1 MKHKRSI
8 ILVIILAAALICFT
22 LVSFTL
28 GRYPLSLRDIFT
40 WLIGKNADVNTQ
52 NILMNIRLPRVLAA
66 ILVGACLSCAGTAY
80 QGIFR
85 NPMVSPDILGATS
98 GAGFGAAVAI
108 VMSLPPLAIQLFA
121 FVFGIA
127 AVLASYTISI
137 VVGRKES
144 VTLVL
149 ILSGMV
155 ITSMLGAFVS
165 VIKYTADPYGKLPEI
180 TYWLMGSLSA
190 ITRRQLFSAIAPML
204 IGFAVIIAVKWRIN
218 VLSYGDE
225 EACALGVNAKRLRA
239 VVIVAATLITAS
251 AVSVCGQIGWVGL
264 VIPHITRML
273 VGPDY
278 RRVVPTTILAGGL
291 FLLIVDT
298 VSRNLLIMEIPL
310 GILTAVIGAPVFVYL
325 LCRGKR
331 GWL

>member
-1 MKHKRSI
+1 MRHKRSI
-8 ILVIILAAALICFT
+8 VLIIILAAALICFT
-22 LVSFTL
+22 LISFSL
-28 GRYPLSLRDIFT
+28 GRYPLSLRDIFM
-40 WLIGKNADVNTQ
+40 WLSGKNADVNTD

-108 VMSLPPLAIQLFA
+108 VMSLPPLAVQLFA

-127 AVLASYTISI
+127 AVLASYTISV

-155 ITSMLGAFVS
+155 ITSLLGAFVS
-165 VIKYTADPYGKLPEI
+165 IIKYTADPYGKLPEI

-190 ITRRQLFSAIAPML
+190 ITRRQLFSAIAPMFV
-204 IGFAVIIAVKWRIN
+204 GFTVIIAVKWRIN

-225 EACALGVNAKRLRA
+225 EARALGVNAKRLRA

-278 RRVVPTTILAGGL
+278 RKVVPTAILAGGL
-291 FLLIVDT
+291 FLLVVDT
-298 VSRNLLIMEIPL
+298 VSRNLLVVEIPL

>member
-1 MKHKRSI
+1 MKKHTAVLIS
-8 ILVIILAAALICFT
+8 ILAAV
-22 LVSFTL
+22 LVCLSLAAFAI
-28 GRYPLSLRDIFT
+28 GRYPLKPSEIFMWIAGKQT
-40 WLIGKNADVNTQ
+40 DANIG
-52 NILMNIRLPRVLAA
+52 NIMMNIRLPRVLGA
-66 ILVGACLSCAGTAY
+66 ILAGACLSCAGASY

-108 VMSLPPLAIQLFA
+108 VTSMPPIVIQLSA

-127 AVLASYTISI
+127 AVAACYAISVI
-137 VVGRKES
+137 VGRKENI
-144 VTLVL
+144 TLVL

-155 ITSMLGAFVS
+155 ITSLLGAFVS
-165 VIKYTADPYGKLPEI
+165 IIKYTADPYGKLPEI

-190 ITRRQLFSAIAPML
+190 ITLKQLIPALPPM
-204 IGFAVIIAVKWRIN
+204 IVGFIVLMSVKWRIN

-225 EACALGVNAKRLRA
+225 EARSLGVNAKALRA
-239 VVIVAATLITAS
+239 VVIAAATLITAS

-264 VIPHITRML
+264 VIPHMTRML
-273 VGPDY
+273 AGPDY
-278 RRVVPTTILAGGL
+278 RKLMPTTILMGGI

-298 VSRNLLIMEIPL
+298 ISRNLLRVEIPL
-310 GILTAVIGAPVFVYL
+310 GILTAIIGAPVFVGL
-325 LCRGKR
+325 LFRQRR